1 MTYNI
6 KFKINTDYD
15 CHMVSNRNA
24 YDIQSAY
31 LKSVDKLK
39 VDIAKEIGDSNL
51 KGLTKEQ
58 SEILVKAGIVTEDS
72 LVDHCYLYDSID
84 AFLCLFE
91 DIVQYSDSNFVWWIR
106 DLYEEWLSILDF
118 RTSFNK

>member
-1 MTYNI
+1 MTHNI
-6 KFKINTDYD
+6 EFKINNDCD

-24 YDIQSAY
+24 NDIQSAY

-39 VDIAKEIGDSNL
+39 VDIAKEIRNSNL
-51 KGLTKEQ
+51 KGLTEEQ
-58 SEILVKAGIVTEDS
+58 SDILVKAGIITENQ
-72 LVDHCYLYDSID
+72 LIDHCYLYDSID
-84 AFLCLFE
+84 TFLCLFE

>member
-6 KFKINTDYD
+6 EFKINTDYD

-24 YDIQSAY
+24 NDIQSAY

-39 VDIAKEIGDSNL
+39 VNIAKGIGDSNL

-58 SEILVKAGIVTEDS
+58 SEILVKAGIITEDS

-84 AFLCLFE
+84 TFLCLFE